1 MIWYMVGW
9 PTPSRFC
16 LAPPDPIPEP
26 INPPRSKSW
35 RNIGCPRW
43 LMASMMCCGESAC
56 HLPHALRSGNSSQTW
71 GNIWRDVVHL
81 VKTFQTNDEHQGLFS
96 SWSNWLQPA
105 DDPQSHLPWC
115 TLTNI
120 DYCNCRENK
129 CKYINPNIP
138 VLYINAV
145 GWIELRVK
153 SRSLFSFWLGNI
165 NSSQFEEGTVGMI
178 FSLGEKKVFT
188 VDMSWN
194 ANEAQTSRAHL
205 LLPVLSLWPPNQQWS
220 AIY

>member
-1 MIWYMVGW
+1 MVDGINDVLRGVRLSSASCTQVRKFESNMGQYLAGCCSLGENFSDQW
-9 PTPSRFC
+9 WASRTFF
-16 LAPPDPIPEP
+16 LAVDQ
-26 INPPRSKSW
+26 
-35 RNIGCPRW
+35 IGY
-43 LMASMMCCGESAC
+43 
-56 HLPHALRSGNSSQTW
+56 SQQMTLSLTCR
-71 GNIWRDVVHL
+71 G
-81 VKTFQTNDEHQGLFS
+81 
-96 SWSNWLQPA
+96 A
-105 DDPQSHLPWC
+105 PWQIS
-115 TLTNI
+115 TTATV
-120 DYCNCRENK
+120 EWNK
-129 CKYINPNIP
+129 CKYTNPNIP

>member
-1 MIWYMVGW
+1 MHSGQEIRVKHGAIFGGMLFTWWKLFRPMM
-9 PTPSRFC
+9 SIKDFF
-16 LAPPDPIPEP
+16 LAVDQ
-26 INPPRSKSW
+26 
-35 RNIGCPRW
+35 IGY
-43 LMASMMCCGESAC
+43 
-56 HLPHALRSGNSSQTW
+56 SQQMTLSLTCR
-71 GNIWRDVVHL
+71 G
-81 VKTFQTNDEHQGLFS
+81 
-96 SWSNWLQPA
+96 A
-105 DDPQSHLPWC
+105 PWQIS
-115 TLTNI
+115 TTATV
-120 DYCNCRENK
+120 EWNK
-129 CKYINPNIP
+129 CKYTNPNIP